1 MTNLQI
7 KTQEVTQDVI
17 KRGRGRPKGAKNK
30 PKTTPSDAPEG
41 VTTDSPLSTNISE
54 TVKRR
59 GRPKGSKNKI
69 KPLEGEFSL
78 PAKVDGEVKR
88 RGRPKGA
95 KNKVSQTQEEQAAPK
110 AIASPVM
117 VEAYIAN
124 VEDKLETHPVME
136 AAKWLEKRMPV
147 IEVQYYRT
155 RASKQGITLTS
166 AVSLG
171 ILGLFNVQD
180 PEVRK
185 QIKI

>member
-1 MTNLQI
+1 MTNLQNN
-7 KTQEVTQDVI
+7 TQEITQDVI

-30 PKTTPSDAPEG
+30 PKTTLGDASEG
-41 VTTDSPLSTNISE
+41 ATTDSPLSSYASG

-59 GRPKGSKNKI
+59 GRPKGSKNKL
-69 KPLEGEFSL
+69 KSLEGESSS
-78 PAKVDGEVKR
+78 PDKVAGEVRR

-95 KNKVSQTQEEQAAPK
+95 KNKATLTLEEHTVPRVSETPVTVQASIVAP
-110 AIASPVM
+110 
-117 VEAYIAN
+117 
-124 VEDKLETHPVME
+124 EDRSETHPVME

>member
-7 KTQEVTQDVI
+7 NTQEVTQDVI

-30 PKTTPSDAPEG
+30 PKTTLSDAPEG
-41 VTTDSPLSTNISE
+41 VTTDSPLSTNTSE

-59 GRPKGSKNKI
+59 GRPKGAKNKI
-69 KPLEGEFSL
+69 KSLEGESSL
-78 PAKVDGEVKR
+78 PAKVDGEVRR

-95 KNKVSQTQEEQAAPK
+95 KNKVSQTQEEQAAPR
-110 AIASPVM
+110 AIASPVV

-124 VEDKLETHPVME
+124 VEDKLEMHPVME

-171 ILGLFNVQD
+171 ILSLFNVQD

>member
-1 MTNLQI
+1 MTNLQNN
-7 KTQEVTQDVI
+7 TQEATQDVI

-30 PKTTPSDAPEG
+30 PKTTISDAPEG
-41 VTTDSPLSTNISE
+41 VTTDSPLSTNTSE
-54 TVKRR
+54 PVKRR
-59 GRPKGSKNKI
+59 GRPKGAKNKI
-69 KPLEGEFSL
+69 KSLEGESSL
-78 PAKVDGEVKR
+78 PSKVDGEVKR

-95 KNKVSQTQEEQAAPK
+95 KNKASPPQEEQAAPRV
-110 AIASPVM
+110 IASPVV

-171 ILGLFNVQD
+171 ILSLFNVQD
-180 PEVRK
+180 PEIRK

>member
-1 MTNLQI
+1 MTNLQTN
-7 KTQEVTQDVI
+7 TQEVVQDVI

-30 PKTTPSDAPEG
+30 PKTTSSDASEDG
-41 VTTDSPLSTNISE
+41 TTASPLSINAPERLKRRGRPKGSKNKVKLLDGE
-54 TVKRR
+54 TPPPIKLDGEVKRR
-59 GRPKGSKNKI
+59 GRPKGSKNKATLAQETHTV
-69 KPLEGEFSL
+69 PSVT
-78 PAKVDGEVKR
+78 P
-88 RGRPKGA
+88 
-95 KNKVSQTQEEQAAPK
+95 VS
-110 AIASPVM
+110 
-117 VEAYIAN
+117 VEAS
-124 VEDKLETHPVME
+124 VPVTEDKQETHPVME

-171 ILGLFNVQD
+171 ILSLFNVQD

>member
-1 MTNLQI
+1 
-7 KTQEVTQDVI
+7 V
-17 KRGRGRPKGAKNK
+17 
-30 PKTTPSDAPEG
+30 
-41 VTTDSPLSTNISE
+41 
-54 TVKRR
+54 
-59 GRPKGSKNKI
+59 
-69 KPLEGEFSL
+69 
-78 PAKVDGEVKR
+78 
-88 RGRPKGA
+88 
-95 KNKVSQTQEEQAAPK
+95 
-110 AIASPVM
+110 

-124 VEDKLETHPVME
+124 AEDKLETHPVME

-171 ILGLFNVQD
+171 ILSLFNVQD